1 METSKYHALF
11 DITYYKTRI
20 NKATILQ
27 MGYPKRVRFL
37 VNQER
42 KELIVQPCN
51 QHEPLAFKVPKDIG
65 PRTHGLDVNSLPLLN
80 VIYKTF
86 GWDRNSRYLAFGRYI
101 EKDNIIV
108 FDLSNCQILTDNHD

>member
-1 METSKYHALF
+1 MESSKYHALF
-11 DITYYKTRI
+11 DIKYYKTRI

-27 MGYPKRVRFL
+27 MGYPKLVRFL

-51 QHEPLAFKVPKDIG
+51 QNEPLAFKVPKDFG
-65 PRTHGLDVNSLPLLN
+65 PKTHGLDVNSLPLLN

-86 GWDRNSRYLAFGRYI
+86 GWNRNTRYLAYGRYI
-101 EKDNIIV
+101 EKDNIVV
-108 FDLSNCQILTDNHD
+108 FDLANCETFTDNTD